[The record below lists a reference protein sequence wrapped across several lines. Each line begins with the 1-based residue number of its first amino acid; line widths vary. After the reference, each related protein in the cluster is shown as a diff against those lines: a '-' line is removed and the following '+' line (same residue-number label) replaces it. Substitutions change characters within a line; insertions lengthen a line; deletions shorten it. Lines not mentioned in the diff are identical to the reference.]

1 MEKVEMMDFKT
12 DNISLLK
19 GKHKKTAI
27 INSNGQITDDFWNS
41 ITSPLLASIMQGLVH
56 IYPVKTD
63 S

>member
-27 INSNGQITDDFWNS
+27 INSNGQITDDF
-41 ITSPLLASIMQGLVH
+41 
-56 IYPVKTD
+56 
-63 S
+63 